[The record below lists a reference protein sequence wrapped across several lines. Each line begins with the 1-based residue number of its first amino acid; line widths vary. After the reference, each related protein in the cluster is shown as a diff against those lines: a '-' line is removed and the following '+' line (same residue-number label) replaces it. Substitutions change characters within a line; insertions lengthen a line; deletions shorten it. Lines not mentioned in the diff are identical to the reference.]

1 MEKISKRKKKWKYSS
16 VIIINWYQFFSISI
30 LSLLLWSLFC
40 CLNLSLSG
48 YFFFWLEEELYGA
61 IYGRSGA
68 QLGAP
73 VGPGTFSETFI

>member
-1 MEKISKRKKKWKYSS
+1 M
-16 VIIINWYQFFSISI
+16 IIILLFKSFFVW
-30 LSLLLWSLFC
+30 L
-40 CLNLSLSG
+40 
-48 YFFFWLEEELYGA
+48 FFFWLEEELYGA

>member
-1 MEKISKRKKKWKYSS
+1 MEIFLSYNYQLISIFFNFNSLS
-16 VIIINWYQFFSISI
+16 FIMIIILLFKSFFVW
-30 LSLLLWSLFC
+30 L
-40 CLNLSLSG
+40 
-48 YFFFWLEEELYGA
+48 FFFWLEEELYGA

>member
-1 MEKISKRKKKWKYSS
+1 MEKISKNKKKMEIFLSYNYQLISIFFNFNS
-16 VIIINWYQFFSISI
+16 LSFIMIIILLFKSFFV
-30 LSLLLWSLFC
+30 WW
-40 CLNLSLSG
+40 
-48 YFFFWLEEELYGA
+48 FFFWLEEELYGA